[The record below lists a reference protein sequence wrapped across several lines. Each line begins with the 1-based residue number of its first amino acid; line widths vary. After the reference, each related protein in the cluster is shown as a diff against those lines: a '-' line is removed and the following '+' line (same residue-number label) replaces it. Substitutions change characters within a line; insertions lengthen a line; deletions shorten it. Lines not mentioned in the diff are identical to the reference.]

1 MLKFK
6 RLNAFYG
13 TSHIIHDL
21 DLEIRKGETFCL
33 LGRNGVGKTTLLR
46 SLLGIDV
53 RTTGVIELDGA
64 DISRTLTFE
73 RARRGI
79 GYVPQG
85 REIVPGLSV
94 LDNILLGCNART
106 DGRMDVPPLIWT
118 LFPFLKEHL
127 GRRGTNLSG
136 GQQQQLAIARAL
148 ATDPSILV
156 LDEPTEG
163 IQPNIVEDIEKAI
176 VTLNRDYGLT
186 IILVEQKI
194 RFARTAAHRFAILEK
209 GRVAAAGEAAELTH
223 DLVHRHMGL

>member
-1 MLKFK
+1 MLKFNK
-6 RLNAFYG
+6 LNVFYG

-53 RTTGVIELDGA
+53 RTSGAIELDGA
-64 DISRTLTFE
+64 DISKTLTHE

-85 REIVPGLSV
+85 REIVPGLTV

-106 DGRMDVPPLIWT
+106 DKKVSVPPLVWK

-148 ATDPSILV
+148 ATDPSVLV

-176 VTLNRDYGLT
+176 VSLNRDHGLT
-186 IILVEQKI
+186 IVLVEQKI
-194 RFARTAAHRFAILEK
+194 RFARSAAHRFAILEK
-209 GRVAAAGEAAELTH
+209 GRVAAAGVAA
-223 DLVHRHMGL
+223 DLSNDLIHRHMGL

>member
-6 RLNAFYG
+6 NLDVYYG

-21 DLEIRKGETFCL
+21 NLEIRAGEIFCV

-46 SLLGIDV
+46 GLLGIDV
-53 RTTGVIELDGA
+53 RTSGMIELNGA
-64 DISRTLTFE
+64 DVAAVPTHE

-106 DGRMDVPPLIWT
+106 DAKVAVPELVWT

-148 ATDPSILV
+148 ATDPSVLV

-176 VTLNRDYGLT
+176 VALNREHGLT

-209 GRVAAAGEAAELTH
+209 GKVAAAGASSELS
-223 DLVHRHMGL
+223 DELIHRHMGL

>member
-1 MLKFK
+1 MLEFK
-6 RLNAFYG
+6 NLNVFYG

-46 SLLGIDV
+46 GLLGIDV
-53 RTTGVIELDGA
+53 RTSGAIKLDGA
-64 DISRTLTFE
+64 DIDGMRTYE

-106 DGRMDVPPLIWT
+106 DGQTSVPELVWT
-118 LFPFLKEHL
+118 LFPFLKDHL

-163 IQPNIVEDIEKAI
+163 IQPNVVEDIEKAI
-176 VTLNRDYGLT
+176 VALNRDYGLT

-194 RFARTAAHRFAILEK
+194 RFARTASHRFAILEK
-209 GRVAAAGEAAELTH
+209 GRVVAAGATADLSH
-223 DLVHRHMGL
+223 DLIHQHMGL

>member
-1 MLKFK
+1 MLKFSN
-6 RLNAFYG
+6 LNVFYG
-13 TSHIIHDL
+13 TSHIIHGL
-21 DLEIRKGETFCL
+21 DMEVRKGETFCL

-53 RTTGVIELDGA
+53 RTTGSIKFEGDE
-64 DISRTLTFE
+64 ISRDLTYE
-73 RARRGI
+73 RARKGI

-94 LDNILLGCNART
+94 LDNILLGCNARR
-106 DGRMDVPPLIWT
+106 DGKASVPDLVWT

-127 GRRGTNLSG
+127 SRRGTNLSG

-176 VTLNRDYGLT
+176 ISLNRDHGLT

-209 GRVAAAGEAAELTH
+209 GRIAAAGDTA
-223 DLVHRHMGL
+223 DLSNDLIRKHMSL

>member
-1 MLKFK
+1 MLKISHV
-6 RLNAFYG
+6 NAFYG

-46 SLLGIDV
+46 SLLGIGV
-53 RTTGVIELDGA
+53 RTTGSIEFQGCEIIQA
-64 DISRTLTFE
+64 LTHD

-85 REIVPGLSV
+85 REIVPGMSV

-106 DGRMDVPPLIWT
+106 DGKVDVPPLVWS
-118 LFPFLKEHL
+118 LFPFLKDHL

-148 ATDPSILV
+148 ATDPSLLI

-163 IQPNIVEDIEKAI
+163 IQPNIVEDIERAI
-176 VTLNRDYGLT
+176 IALNRDHGLT

-209 GRVAAAGEAAELTH
+209 GRVAAAGPTSELSPE
-223 DLVHRHMGL
+223 LIHRHMSL

>member
-1 MLKFK
+1 MIE
-6 RLNAFYG
+6 LNKLNVFYG

-21 DLEIRKGETFCL
+21 DLKVRKSEVFCL

-46 SLLGIDV
+46 GIMGIDV
-53 RTTGVIELDGA
+53 RTTGTIRFKDT
-64 DISRTLTFE
+64 DISRLPTYE

-106 DGRMDVPPLIWT
+106 DGKDDVPELVWT

-127 GRRGTNLSG
+127 GRSGINLSG

-148 ATDPSILV
+148 ATNPDVLI

-163 IQPNIVEDIEKAI
+163 IQPNIVKDIEAAI
-176 VTLNRDYGLT
+176 IALNRDHGLT

-194 RFARTAAHRFAILEK
+194 RFARTAAHRFAILER
-209 GRVAAAGEAAELTH
+209 GQIAAAGEAAELSNELIH
-223 DLVHRHMGL
+223 KHMSV

>member
-1 MLKFK
+1 MLKFSN
-6 RLNAFYG
+6 LNVFYG
-13 TSHIIHDL
+13 TSHIIHGL
-21 DLEIRKGETFCL
+21 NLEIKKGETFCL

-53 RTTGVIELDGA
+53 RTTGAIEFEGA
-64 DISRTLTFE
+64 DISRDLTYE

-94 LDNILLGCNART
+94 LDNILLGCNARA
-106 DGRMDVPPLIWT
+106 DGNMSVPPLVWT
-118 LFPFLKEHL
+118 LFPFLKDHL
-127 GRRGTNLSG
+127 NRRGTNLSG

-163 IQPNIVEDIEKAI
+163 IQPNIVEDIERAI
-176 VTLNRDYGLT
+176 ISLNRDHGLT

-194 RFARTAAHRFAILEK
+194 RFARTAGHRFAILEK
-209 GRVAAAGEAAELTH
+209 GRIAASGETAELSGE
-223 DLVHRHMGL
+223 LIRKHMSL

>member
-6 RLNAFYG
+6 NLNVFYG

-53 RTTGVIELDGA
+53 RTSGAIEFDGA
-64 DISRTLTFE
+64 DISRTLTHE

-94 LDNILLGCNART
+94 LDNILLGCNARS
-106 DGRMDVPPLIWT
+106 DGKASVPPLVWT

-148 ATDPSILV
+148 ATDPSVLV

-176 VTLNRDYGLT
+176 ISLNRDHGLT

-194 RFARTAAHRFAILEK
+194 RFARSAAHRFAILEK
-209 GRVAAAGEAAELTH
+209 GKVAASGDATNLTN
-223 DLVHRHMGL
+223 DLIHRHMGL

>member
-1 MLKFK
+1 MLKISHV
-6 RLNAFYG
+6 NAFYG

-46 SLLGIDV
+46 SLLGIGV
-53 RTTGVIELDGA
+53 RTTGSIEFQGNE
-64 DISRTLTFE
+64 ISQSLTHD

-85 REIVPGLSV
+85 REIVPGMSV

-106 DGRMDVPPLIWT
+106 DGKVEVPPLVWS
-118 LFPFLKEHL
+118 LFPFLKDHL

-148 ATDPSILV
+148 ATDPSLLV

-176 VTLNRDYGLT
+176 IALNRDHGLT

-209 GRVAAAGEAAELTH
+209 GRVAAAGPTRELTQE
-223 DLVHRHMGL
+223 LVHRHMSL

>member
-6 RLNAFYG
+6 DLNVFYG

-21 DLEIRKGETFCL
+21 NLEIRKGEVFCIM
-33 LGRNGVGKTTLLR
+33 GRNGVGKTTLLR
-46 SLLGIDV
+46 SLLGI
-53 RTTGVIELDGA
+53 GVQSKGAIEFEGA
-64 DISRTLTFE
+64 DISADLTYQ

-94 LDNILLGCNART
+94 LDNILLGCNARA
-106 DGRMDVPPLIWT
+106 DGQSAVPPLVWT
-118 LFPFLKEHL
+118 LFPFLKDHL
-127 GRRGTNLSG
+127 SRRGTNLSG

-163 IQPNIVEDIEKAI
+163 IQPNIVEHIEEAI
-176 VTLNRDYGLT
+176 VSLNRDHGLT

-194 RFARTAAHRFAILEK
+194 RFARSAAHRFAILEK
-209 GRVAAAGEAAELTH
+209 GQIAAAGDTTDLSNELIH
-223 DLVHRHMGL
+223 KHMGL

>member
-1 MLKFK
+1 
-6 RLNAFYG
+6 
-13 TSHIIHDL
+13 
-21 DLEIRKGETFCL
+21 L

-53 RTTGVIELDGA
+53 RTSGSIEFDGA
-64 DISRTLTFE
+64 EISGALTHE

-85 REIVPGLSV
+85 REIVPGLTV

-106 DGRMDVPPLIWT
+106 DGKMSVPPLIWT
-118 LFPFLKEHL
+118 LFPFLKDHL

-163 IQPNIVEDIEKAI
+163 IQPNIVEDVEKAI

-194 RFARTAAHRFAILEK
+194 RFARTAANRFAILEK
-209 GRVAAAGEAAELTH
+209 GRIAAAGAAADLSH
-223 DLVHRHMGL
+223 DLIHRHMGL

>member
-6 RLNAFYG
+6 DLNAFYG

-21 DLEIRKGETFCL
+21 NLEIREGEVFCIM
-33 LGRNGVGKTTLLR
+33 GRNGVGKTTLLR
-46 SLLGIDV
+46 SLLGI
-53 RTTGVIELDGA
+53 GVQTKGSIEFEGA
-64 DISRTLTFE
+64 DISGDLTYQ

-106 DGRMDVPPLIWT
+106 DGQTSVPPLVWT
-118 LFPFLKEHL
+118 LFPFLKDHL
-127 GRRGTNLSG
+127 HRRGTNLSG

-163 IQPNIVEDIEKAI
+163 IQPNIVEHIEEAI
-176 VTLNRDYGLT
+176 VSLNRDHGLT

-209 GRVAAAGEAAELTH
+209 GQIAAAGDTT
-223 DLVHRHMGL
+223 DLSNDLIHKHMGL

>member
-1 MLKFK
+1 MLKFSN
-6 RLNAFYG
+6 LDVFYG
-13 TSHIIHDL
+13 TSHIIHGL
-21 DLEIRKGETFCL
+21 DLEIRKGETFCI

-53 RTTGVIELDGA
+53 RTTGRIELEGV
-64 DISRTLTFE
+64 DISRDLTFE
-73 RARRGI
+73 RARKGI

-85 REIVPGLSV
+85 REIVPGLTV
-94 LDNILLGCNART
+94 HENILLGCNARS
-106 DGRMDVPPLIWT
+106 DGQTKVPPLVWA
-118 LFPFLKEHL
+118 LFPFLRDHL

-148 ATDPSILV
+148 ATNPDILV

-163 IQPNIVEDIEKAI
+163 IQPNVVEDIEKAI
-176 VTLNRDYGLT
+176 ISLNREHGLT

-209 GRVAAAGEAAELTH
+209 GRIAAAGDAGDLTN
-223 DLVHRHMGL
+223 DLVRKHMSL

>member
-1 MLKFK
+1 MLKFSN
-6 RLNAFYG
+6 LNVFYG
-13 TSHIIHDL
+13 TSHIIHGL
-21 DLEIRKGETFCL
+21 DMEVRKGETFCL

-53 RTTGVIELDGA
+53 RTTGSIKFEGDE
-64 DISRTLTFE
+64 ISRDLTYE
-73 RARRGI
+73 RARKGI

-94 LDNILLGCNART
+94 LDNILLGCNARK
-106 DGRMDVPPLIWT
+106 DGHASVPDLVWT

-127 GRRGTNLSG
+127 NRRGTNLSG

-176 VTLNRDYGLT
+176 ISLNRDHGLT

-209 GRVAAAGEAAELTH
+209 GRIAAAGDTA
-223 DLVHRHMGL
+223 DLSNDLIRKHMSL

>member
-6 RLNAFYG
+6 NLNVFYG
-13 TSHIIHDL
+13 TSHIIHDF

-53 RTTGVIELDGA
+53 RTTGVIEFDDA
-64 DISRTLTFE
+64 DISGMPTHE

-94 LDNILLGCNART
+94 LDNIRLGCNART
-106 DGRMDVPPLIWT
+106 DGQMAIPPLVWT
-118 LFPFLKEHL
+118 LFPFLKDHL
-127 GRRGTNLSG
+127 SRRGTNLSG

-163 IQPNIVEDIEKAI
+163 IQPNIVEDIERAI
-176 VTLNRDYGLT
+176 VSLNRDHGLT

-194 RFARTAAHRFAILEK
+194 RFARSAAHRFAILEK
-209 GRVAAAGEAAELTH
+209 GRVAAAGEAADLSH

>member
-1 MLKFK
+1 MLEFK
-6 RLNAFYG
+6 NLNVFYG

-46 SLLGIDV
+46 GLLGIDV
-53 RTTGVIELDGA
+53 RTSGVIEFDGA
-64 DISRTLTFE
+64 DINKMRTYE

-85 REIVPGLSV
+85 REIVPGLNV

-106 DGRMDVPPLIWT
+106 DGQTSVPELVWT
-118 LFPFLKEHL
+118 LFPFLKDHL

-163 IQPNIVEDIEKAI
+163 IQPNVVEDIEKAI
-176 VTLNRDYGLT
+176 VALNRDYGLT

-209 GRVAAAGEAAELTH
+209 GRVAAAGATADLSH
-223 DLVHRHMGL
+223 DLIHRHMGL

>member
-1 MLKFK
+1 MLKFSN
-6 RLNAFYG
+6 LNVFYG

-53 RTTGVIELDGA
+53 RTTGAIEFEGT
-64 DISRTLTFE
+64 DISRNLTYE
-73 RARRGI
+73 RARGGI

-106 DGRMDVPPLIWT
+106 DGDISVPPLVWT
-118 LFPFLKEHL
+118 LFPFLKDHL
-127 GRRGTNLSG
+127 NRRGTNLSG

-176 VTLNRDYGLT
+176 ISLNRDHGLT

-209 GRVAAAGEAAELTH
+209 GRISASGEAAELS
-223 DLVHRHMGL
+223 DELIRKHMSL

>member
-1 MLKFK
+1 ML
-6 RLNAFYG
+6 RISHLDAFYG
-13 TSHIIHDL
+13 TSHIIHGL
-21 DLEIRKGETFCL
+21 DLEIREGETFCL

-46 SLLGIDV
+46 ALLGIGV
-53 RTTGVIELDGA
+53 RTTGGIAFEDQDIGA
-64 DISRTLTFE
+64 LPTHE

-85 REIVPGLSV
+85 REIVPGMSV
-94 LDNILLGCNART
+94 LDNILLGCNARA
-106 DGRMDVPPLIWT
+106 DGKVGVPPLVWS
-118 LFPFLKEHL
+118 LFPFLKDHL

-148 ATDPSILV
+148 ATDPSLLI

-176 VTLNRDYGLT
+176 IALNRDHGLT

-209 GRVAAAGEAAELTH
+209 GRVAAEGPTSALSH
-223 DLVHRHMGL
+223 DLVHKHMSL

>member
-1 MLKFK
+1 MLKFSS
-6 RLNAFYG
+6 LDVFYG
-13 TSHIIHDL
+13 TSHIIHGL
-21 DLEIRKGETFCL
+21 DLEIRKGETFCI

-46 SLLGIDV
+46 SLMGIDV
-53 RTTGVIELDGA
+53 RATGRIEFEGD
-64 DISRTLTFE
+64 DISRALTYE
-73 RARRGI
+73 RARKGI

-85 REIVPGLSV
+85 REIVPGLTV
-94 LDNILLGCNART
+94 LENILLGCNART
-106 DGRMDVPPLIWT
+106 DGSTTVPELVWT

-127 GRRGTNLSG
+127 NRRGTNLSG

-163 IQPNIVEDIEKAI
+163 IQPNIVEEIEKAI
-176 VTLNRDYGLT
+176 ISLNRDHGLT

-209 GRVAAAGEAAELTH
+209 GRIAAAGETAELTN
-223 DLVHRHMGL
+223 DLIRKHMSL

>member
-1 MLKFK
+1 MLKFSK
-6 RLNAFYG
+6 LNVFYG

-53 RTTGVIELDGA
+53 RTSGAIEFDGA
-64 DISRTLTFE
+64 DISGTLTHE

-106 DGRMDVPPLIWT
+106 DGKMSVPPLVWT
-118 LFPFLKEHL
+118 LFPFLKDHL

-176 VTLNRDYGLT
+176 MTLNRDYGLT

-209 GRVAAAGEAAELTH
+209 GRVAAAGAAADLSH
-223 DLVHRHMGL
+223 DLIHRHMGL

>member
-1 MLKFK
+1 MLKFSN
-6 RLNAFYG
+6 LNVFYG
-13 TSHIIHDL
+13 TSHIIHGL
-21 DLEIRKGETFCL
+21 DMEVRKGETFCI

-53 RTTGVIELDGA
+53 RSTGSIHFEGA
-64 DISRTLTFE
+64 DISRDLTYE
-73 RARRGI
+73 RARKGI

-94 LDNILLGCNART
+94 LDNILLGCNARR
-106 DGRMDVPPLIWT
+106 DGQTSVPELVWN

-127 GRRGTNLSG
+127 NRRGTNLSG

-176 VTLNRDYGLT
+176 ISLNRDHGLT

-209 GRVAAAGEAAELTH
+209 GQIAAAGDTAELSN
-223 DLVHRHMGL
+223 DLIRKHMSL

>member
-1 MLKFK
+1 MLEFK
-6 RLNAFYG
+6 KLNAFYG

-21 DLEIRKGETFCL
+21 DLDIRKGETFCL

-53 RTTGVIELDGA
+53 RTSGAIELEGK
-64 DISRTLTFE
+64 DISKTPTFE

-85 REIVPGLSV
+85 REIVPGLTV

-106 DGRMDVPPLIWT
+106 DGQMSVPTLVWT
-118 LFPFLKEHL
+118 LFPFLKDHL

-148 ATDPSILV
+148 ATDPAVLV

-163 IQPNIVEDIEKAI
+163 IQPNIVQDIEKAI

-194 RFARTAAHRFAILEK
+194 RFARTAANRFAILEK
-209 GRVAAAGEAAELTH
+209 GRVAAKGDAGDLTH
-223 DLVHRHMGL
+223 ELIHRHMGL

>member
-1 MLKFK
+1 MLKFSH
-6 RLNAFYG
+6 LDVFYG
-13 TSHIIHDL
+13 TSHIIHGL
-21 DLEIRKGETFCL
+21 DLHINAGETFCI

-53 RTTGVIELDGA
+53 RTAGRIEFDGN
-64 DISRTLTFE
+64 DISRDLTYE
-73 RARRGI
+73 RARKGI

-85 REIVPGLSV
+85 REIVPGLTV

-106 DGRMDVPPLIWT
+106 DGRTTVPELVWT

-127 GRRGTNLSG
+127 NRRGTNLSG

-148 ATDPSILV
+148 ATDPRILV

-176 VTLNRDYGLT
+176 ISLNRDHGLT

-209 GRVAAAGEAAELTH
+209 GRIAANGDATELSN
-223 DLVHRHMGL
+223 DLIRKHMSV

>member
-1 MLKFK
+1 MLKFAN
-6 RLNAFYG
+6 LNAYYG
-13 TSHIIHDL
+13 TSHIIHGLDL
-21 DLEIRKGETFCL
+21 DIRKGETFCI

-46 SLLGIDV
+46 SLLGITV
-53 RTTGVIELDGA
+53 RTTGRIELEGK
-64 DISRTLTFE
+64 DISKSMTFE
-73 RARRGI
+73 RARDGI

-94 LDNILLGCNART
+94 LDNILLGCNARK
-106 DGRMDVPPLIWT
+106 DGRMAVPPLVLS
-118 LFPFLKEHL
+118 LFPFLREHL
-127 GRRGTNLSG
+127 HRRGTNLSG

-176 VTLNRDYGLT
+176 VSLNRDHGLT

-209 GRVAAAGEAAELTH
+209 GRIAAAGNTSELSNE
-223 DLVHRHMGL
+223 LIRKHMSL

>member
-1 MLKFK
+1 MLKFSN
-6 RLNAFYG
+6 LNAFYG
-13 TSHIIHDL
+13 TSHIIHGL
-21 DLEIRKGETFCL
+21 DLEVRKGETFCL

-53 RTTGVIELDGA
+53 RTTGSIQFEGA
-64 DISRTLTFE
+64 DISRDPTFE
-73 RARRGI
+73 RARKGI

-94 LDNILLGCNART
+94 LDNILLGCNARR
-106 DGRMDVPPLIWT
+106 DGQTSVPPLVWS

-127 GRRGTNLSG
+127 NRRGTNLSG

-163 IQPNIVEDIEKAI
+163 IQPNIVEDIERAI
-176 VTLNRDYGLT
+176 ISLNREHGLT

-209 GRVAAAGEAAELTH
+209 GRIAAAGDTAELSN
-223 DLVHRHMGL
+223 DLIRKHMSL

>member
-1 MLKFK
+1 MLKFRK
-6 RLNAFYG
+6 LNAFYG

-21 DLEIRKGETFCL
+21 DLDIRKGETFCL

-53 RTTGVIELDGA
+53 RTTGTIEFDGA
-64 DISRTLTFE
+64 DISATPTHE
-73 RARRGI
+73 RARRGV

-106 DGRMDVPPLIWT
+106 DGQMTVPQLVWS
-118 LFPFLKEHL
+118 LFPFLKDHL

-148 ATDPSILV
+148 ATDPSVLV

-176 VTLNRDYGLT
+176 VSLNRDHGLT

-209 GRVAAAGEAAELTH
+209 GRVAAAGTAA
-223 DLVHRHMGL
+223 DLSNDLIHRHMGL